1 MRVYGIVR
9 LTKKPE
15 AQVVGGKDLVK
26 CSVAWNGYKGTGN
39 FVDIA
44 LWGKT
49 ALQFMNCE
57 KGDRVLIKSA
67 TLSDNNYKNKDSQP
81 DVRGELNY
89 EGTELK
95 LAGWLRESKN
105 GNQYFSL
112 TVERKE
118 QDEAEAP
125 NKVDAIGKLADLP
138 DTSDVPASEPTEEDV
153 PF

>member
-67 TLSDNNYKNKDSQP
+67 TLSDNNYKNK
-81 DVRGELNY
+81 
-89 EGTELK
+89 EGQMVYQK
-95 LAGWLRESKN
+95 LV
-105 GNQYFSL
+105 
-112 TVERKE
+112 TVEQFEYIEPKKLKDDLNNTQGNY
-118 QDEAEAP
+118 QDSREVKNPTYEKTNNIDMYTEP
-125 NKVDAIGKLADLP
+125 RNPVIDVTEDDLP
-138 DTSDVPASEPTEEDV
+138 
-153 PF
+153 F